1 MREGHGMKRLLSSA
15 IFAGLLLSDPL
26 LAAIDG
32 TVVNGSTG
40 KPQAGVEVTL
50 LKPGAQGMQQLG
62 TTQSDAAGHFHF
74 EHDQPGGGPQLLQAN
89 FKDVHYNTLLT
100 PNMPTTG
107 VNLPI
112 YNVTK
117 SAEGTSEA
125 QHLLVLQPS
134 QSEIAVDETLI
145 IDNPSKTTYSNN
157 TEGSMRFFLPP
168 PANGQVRV
176 SAIGPE
182 GMPLPQA
189 PEKTAKANIYQVNFP
204 IKPGQTQFQL
214 TYVLP
219 VGSPFTFRG
228 AVVNVKGMRTS
239 PLRLVAPDGVS
250 LSGNAVQRVGQEP
263 NTRATIFN
271 VVANGNFSVDITGTG
286 SLPGQQNGNSSDA
299 AATTPDSDEPPV
311 TEAPPKIYQ
320 HLPWLV
326 TLALGILALGLV
338 TLFRGSPRLPKQGID
353 AGARRS
359 DA

>member
-1 MREGHGMKRLLSSA
+1 MKNVLSSA
-15 IFAGLLLSDPL
+15 LFSGLLLSAPL
-26 LAAIDG
+26 FAAIDG
-32 TVVNGSTG
+32 TVVNGTTG
-40 KPQAGVEVTL
+40 KPQPGVAVTL

-74 EHDQPGGGPQLLQAN
+74 EHDQTGGGPQLLQAN
-89 FKDVHYNTLLT
+89 FNDVHYNTMLT

-107 VNLPI
+107 VTVPI

-117 SAEGTSEA
+117 SADGISEA

-145 IDNPSKTTYSNN
+145 LDNPSKTTYSNDAQ
-157 TEGSMRFFLPP
+157 GSMRFFLPP

-176 SAIGPE
+176 SATGPE

-189 PEKTAKANIYQVNFP
+189 PQKTGKSNIYQINFP

-250 LSGNAVQRVGQEP
+250 LSGSAIQRVGQEP

-286 SLPGQQNGNSSDA
+286 ALPGQQNESA
-299 AATTPDSDEPPV
+299 AASPTSPDDSDEPPV
-311 TEAPPKIYQ
+311 TEGAPKIYQ

-326 TLALGILALGLV
+326 ALALGILTLGLI
-338 TLFRGSPRLPKQGID
+338 TLFRSSPRLPKQGVD
-353 AGARRS
+353 AGAPRS

>member
-1 MREGHGMKRLLSSA
+1 MKTLCSSA
-15 IFAGLLLSDPL
+15 LLAGFLLATPL
-26 LAAIDG
+26 FAAIDG
-32 TVVNGSTG
+32 TVVNATTG
-40 KPQAGVEVTL
+40 QPQPGVQVTL

-62 TTQSDAAGHFHF
+62 TTQSDAAGNFRF
-74 EHDQPGGGPQLLQAN
+74 EHDQPGSGPQLLQAN
-89 FKDVHYNTLLT
+89 FKDIHYNALLT

-107 VNLPI
+107 VKLPI
-112 YNVTK
+112 YDVTK
-117 SAEGTSEA
+117 SADGISEE

-145 IDNPSKTTYSNN
+145 ISNPSKTTYSNDAQ
-157 TEGSMRFFLPP
+157 GSMRFFLPP

-176 SAIGPE
+176 SAVGPE

-189 PEKTAKANIYQVNFP
+189 PEKTAKSNIYQVNFP
-204 IKPGQTQFQL
+204 LKPGQTQFQL

-219 VGSPFTFRG
+219 VGSPFTYRG

-250 LSGNAVQRVGQEP
+250 LSGNAIQRIGQEP

-286 SLPGQQNGNSSDA
+286 SLPGQQNESA
-299 AATTPDSDEPPV
+299 AASPTSPDDSDEPPV
-311 TEAPPKIYQ
+311 TQAPPKIYQ

-326 TLALGILALGLV
+326 ALALGILALGLV
-338 TLFRGSPRLPKQGID
+338 TLFRGSPRLPKQTVD
-353 AGARRS
+353 SGARRS